1 MISSYIQQFSLTGKT
16 AFISA
21 SSQGLGLEMAL
32 ALAKSGAK
40 VYINGRQQEK
50 LNKVI
55 ASFPELDLHTFCGD
69 MSDKEE
75 IHRLMTFF
83 ADNQQTCDILIN
95 NLGLRLRQS
104 WADTE
109 FSAMQHLVESNLL
122 APMYL
127 SQRMASQMKA
137 GGRIIS
143 MSSVAGQ
150 IARKGDAI
158 YPITKLGIV
167 AMTRSLAVEY
177 ASQEITVNAIAPG
190 AFATESNQ
198 ALAADPIKGE
208 YMSRRIPMQRWGKPE
223 EIGGLAVFL
232 SSALSSYITGQVLTI
247 DGGLSVLF

>member
-1 MISSYIQQFSLTGKT
+1 MISSYMQQFSLVGKT

-40 VYINGRQQEK
+40 VYINGRRQEK
-50 LNKVI
+50 LDKLVS
-55 ASFPELDLHTFCGD
+55 SFPALDLHHFCGD
-69 MSDKEE
+69 MSDKDD
-75 IHRLMTFF
+75 INRLMDFF
-83 ADNQQTCDILIN
+83 VQTHQTCDILIN

-104 WADTE
+104 WADTA
-109 FSAMQHLVESNLL
+109 FSEMQHLVESNLL

-127 SQRMASQMKA
+127 SQRMAKQMKA

-143 MSSVAGQ
+143 MSSVAGS

-177 ASQEITVNAIAPG
+177 ASQAITVNAIAPG

-198 ALAADPIKGE
+198 ALAADPIKGGH
-208 YMSRRIPMQRWGKPE
+208 MSSRIPMQRWGRPE

-232 SSALSSYITGQVLTI
+232 SSTLSSYITGQVLTI